1 MAPLTR
7 HAETPTVSTHSIAVT
22 ATTEEATVRRQPRT
36 TSGRA
41 KRLRALAAAV
51 LLAALAAV
59 PSSGTVLA
67 QEPPDP
73 DPSSPIVLVN
83 EDSEDLVE
91 RKEDGRFI
99 ARPVFDRELPIVYFG
114 ARDGDTGEWLVPM
127 FRLRSGETERQD
139 GWEYAFEYPFEDG
152 QTALD
157 PEQPYLLVIIAK
169 TWAEVDGTFYAVI
182 PPHQPGGLWNK
193 VLRALD
199 PPRWGKAI
207 ATWLIEGAHG
217 TLCGVVERASG
228 ADAETCEA
236 TP

>member
-1 MAPLTR
+1 M
-7 HAETPTVSTHSIAVT
+7 
-22 ATTEEATVRRQPRT
+22 RRRTKT
-36 TSGRA
+36 TSGRGR
-41 KRLRALAAAV
+41 RLRALGAAL

-59 PSSGTVLA
+59 PSSGTALA
-67 QEPPDP
+67 QQPPDP
-73 DPSSPIVLVN
+73 DPTSPIVLVN